1 VFIIIYMF
9 SILQCVI
16 ETGIQQLTIASM
28 GRRLFIYYLIQKSLI
43 ILMICETIQK
53 KWIVY

>member
-1 VFIIIYMF
+1 
-9 SILQCVI
+9 
-16 ETGIQQLTIASM
+16 M

-53 KWIVY
+53 KWIVYYIIHSGKWII

>member
-1 VFIIIYMF
+1 MRPYTRKKPKRH
-9 SILQCVI
+9 S
-16 ETGIQQLTIASM
+16 ENAENGHSGM

-53 KWIVY
+53 NGLFTK

>member
-1 VFIIIYMF
+1 
-9 SILQCVI
+9 
-16 ETGIQQLTIASM
+16 M